1 MNKPD
6 ADILIQEYLSAL
18 RILEVEAPSAL
29 DPRTT
34 VVYRRRLLSASQ
46 NSASSAAIHAPGQPR
61 KTIDTTHL
69 DKSPAHNACWPTAAF
84 CATLACV

>member
-34 VVYRRRLLSASQ
+34 VVYRRRLLQRIAELGQLSR
-46 NSASSAAIHAPGQPR
+46 NSRAGTAPKNDRYNPPR
-61 KTIDTTHL
+61 
-69 DKSPAHNACWPTAAF
+69 
-84 CATLACV
+84 